1 MGFYQK
7 TLCFSLKGHF
17 SVFRLGKY
25 GKGPSPLCVHSLTC
39 FFVLQGQA
47 LGGLCLRPGPLAS
60 SPQVDA
66 AEPAGEQSRA
76 WGAAC
81 SGPAAPPVAAA
92 RSPQDPHVD
101 QRHLGAADHQEYHS
115 KKHQQG
121 RPLLVLDS
129 WARRWLW
136 EARAPAP
143 WQTPGIKPSVVVS

>member
-17 SVFRLGKY
+17 SVLGSMERA
-25 GKGPSPLCVHSLTC
+25 PLLCVHSLTC

-66 AEPAGEQSRA
+66 TEPAGEQSWA

-81 SGPAAPPVAAA
+81 SGPAAPPIAAA
-92 RSPQDPHVD
+92 CTPQDPHVD
-101 QRHLGAADHQEYHS
+101 QCHLGAADHQEYHS
-115 KKHQQG
+115 KKHEQG
-121 RPLLVLDS
+121 HPTACTRFMGTEVVVGGQGSCTLTDS
-129 WARRWLW
+129 W
-136 EARAPAP
+136 
-143 WQTPGIKPSVVVS
+143 G